1 MKWCANT
8 GEASGFQLVPEPS
21 RECGTDSRCGSA
33 ATSCAGADAG
43 IAVTASASIQFLKKA
58 PLATRGGSAESAQI
72 LPEHRGVAHLLR
84 HSKSVRFVCGPGMGS
99 ASFRPMRT
107 RLQSRFIAALLAPA
121 LIASGA
127 AQGMLLMRCGQQVR
141 TSCCCPKGDAPP
153 AAAVKS
159 AALQC
164 CDTLAV
170 PAAPAQAT
178 NDRAAVSPSG
188 PVLVATA
195 GEVASL
201 HPVAG
206 PALHVPRLDPPPGLS
221 PILANCA
228 LLI

>member
-1 MKWCANT
+1 MR
-8 GEASGFQLVPEPS
+8 S
-21 RECGTDSRCGSA
+21 R
-33 ATSCAGADAG
+33 
-43 IAVTASASIQFLKKA
+43 L
-58 PLATRGGSAESAQI
+58 
-72 LPEHRGVAHLLR
+72 H
-84 HSKSVRFVCGPGMGS
+84 
-99 ASFRPMRT
+99 
-107 RLQSRFIAALLAPA
+107 SRFIAALLAPA

-141 TSCCCPKGDAPP
+141 TSCCCPKGEAPA

-188 PVLVATA
+188 PVLVASA
-195 GEVASL
+195 GEVASP
-201 HPVAG
+201 HPVSG
-206 PALHVPRLDPPPGLS
+206 PPPRVPRLHPPPGPS
-221 PILANCA
+221 PVLANCA